1 MPIPFR
7 RRPPAGPLPFVRHA
21 QPAPDSLPVVD
32 PAASPPRLRRL
43 LPLGAMVAG
52 IAFTPDGVLAQA
64 APEPEPEKPGAPEV
78 TLPTVPVR
86 DVREKSTGYQ
96 ATTTTVGKV
105 PQQPR
110 DIPQSLS
117 IITEQLMQ
125 DRNATTVAEALRNV
139 PGVTFNAGEGGRNGD
154 NITIRGFSSV
164 GDLYLDTIRDIAQ
177 YQRDTF
183 NLSEID
189 VLRGSASMLFGRGS
203 TGGVVNQV
211 SKVPYLMNQ
220 SQASLTVGSFD
231 YVRAT
236 ADVNSI
242 AGENAALR
250 INAMGTDTDSFRDGP
265 QYRRWGVA
273 PSFTWGLGTRDEI
286 NVAFFYLDEDDIPDY
301 GVPYYQGRPLPVP
314 VTSSYYGLTDADYE
328 KYRTAIGTLTYVH
341 RFSPGAELK
350 NILRYGNYRRDLW
363 PTAPRLQGNPDPLLP
378 TSVITR
384 SRPGRQGEDRD
395 WTNQTDYTIR
405 FATGA
410 VRHHVLVGVE
420 LASEDSWTQRW
431 GQLPGVT
438 VPTTTVANPNDS
450 PPLPPDFLTHNVT
463 QETSFKSSTVGV
475 YAQDFLELTPMWKL
489 LAGMRYDYFDS
500 DYVRIGPLTDY
511 GRTDRVWSFRTG
523 LLFQPSDEQSYY
535 VSYGSSFNP
544 SGELYALDPRGA
556 NTPPEKNY
564 SYELGAK
571 WDLANGDLS
580 LQAVLYRSEK
590 ANERNTDPLVVDVF
604 LLSGRRHTDGIELEA
619 AGRITPA
626 WEVFGGVSFM
636 RATIDASINPNDV
649 GKTPINTPPY
659 TASLWT
665 TYRFLPYLRAGL
677 GWEAVGKRYTSLAN
691 TTQLPAYAKWDAMIA
706 YERQNYAVRLNLF
719 NLFDATYYTGLYTG
733 HALPGVTRSAQ
744 VTLELKF

>member
-7 RRPPAGPLPFVRHA
+7 RRYVADFIIDHRA
-21 QPAPDSLPVVD
+21 QTGLDAVPIREPVV
-32 PAASPPRLRRL
+32 SPPRLHHL
-43 LPLGAMVAG
+43 LPLGAMIAG
-52 IAFTPDGVLAQA
+52 LAFAPDIALAQA
-64 APEPEPEKPGAPEV
+64 ATEPDKDEPATPEV

-86 DVREKSTGYQ
+86 DMREKTTGYQ
-96 ATTTTVGKV
+96 TTTTAVGKI

-110 DIPQSLS
+110 DIPQALS
-117 IITEQLMQ
+117 IITEKLMQ

-154 NITIRGFSSV
+154 NITIRGFSSA
-164 GDLYLDTIRDIAQ
+164 GDLYLDTIRDVAQ

-236 ADVNSI
+236 TDVNAI
-242 AGENAALR
+242 VGENSALR

-265 QYRRWGVA
+265 QYSRWGVA
-273 PSFTWGLGTRDEI
+273 PSFTWGLGTRDEV
-286 NVAFFYLDEDDIPDY
+286 NAAFFFLDENDIPDY
-301 GVPYYQGRPLPVP
+301 GVPYYKGRPLPVP
-314 VTSSYYGLTDADYE
+314 VTRSYYGLTNADYE
-328 KYRTAIGTLTYVH
+328 QYRTAIGTVTYVH
-341 RFSPGAELK
+341 RFGRDAELK
-350 NILRYGNYRRDLW
+350 NILRYGNYERDLW
-363 PTAPRLQGNPDPLLP
+363 PTAPRLEGAPDPLQP
-378 TSVITR
+378 SSVITR
-384 SRPGRQGEDRD
+384 SRPGRQGEDQD
-395 WTNQTDYTIR
+395 WINQTDYSIK

-410 VRHHVLVGVE
+410 IKHFMLVGME
-420 LASEDSWTQRW
+420 LASENSWTQRW

-438 VPTTTVANPNDS
+438 APTTTVDNPNDS
-450 PPLPPDFLTHNVT
+450 PPLSADFFMHNVT
-463 QETSFKSSTVGV
+463 GETRFKSTTVGI
-475 YAQDFLELTPMWKL
+475 YAQDFLELTPVWKL
-489 LAGMRYDYFDS
+489 LAGTRYDYFDS
-500 DYVRIGPLTDY
+500 DYERIGPLADY
-511 GRTDRVWSFRTG
+511 GRTDREWSFRAG
-523 LLFQPSDEQSYY
+523 LMFQPSDEQSYY
-535 VSYGSSFNP
+535 LAYGSSFNP

-564 SYELGAK
+564 NYELGAK
-571 WDLANGDLS
+571 WDLADGDIS

-590 ANERNTDPLVVDVF
+590 TNERNTDPLVTDVF

-636 RATIDASINPNDV
+636 RARIDESLVRSEV
-649 GKTPINTPPY
+649 GKIPINTPPY

-677 GWEAVGKRYTSLAN
+677 GWEAVGQRYTSLAN
-691 TTQLPAYAKWDAMIA
+691 TTQLPAYNKWDAMIA
-706 YERQNYAVRLNLF
+706 YERLNYAVRLNLF
-719 NLFDATYYTGLYTG
+719 NLLDETYYTGLYTG

-744 VTLELKF
+744 LTFDLKF